1 MKQKK
6 FFLHGMKN
14 VTNNFPLT
22 KNKSSKTLV
31 IFITIKLTFLEQRE
45 NERKT
50 GNREINF
57 LGEKFLQKMS
67 VLENEPL

>member
-1 MKQKK
+1 
-6 FFLHGMKN
+6 MKN

-31 IFITIKLTFLEQRE
+31 IFFTRKLTFLEQQE

-57 LGEKFLQKMS
+57 FGEKFLQKMS
-67 VLENEPL
+67 VLENEPS